1 MKKIEINGVMYDW
14 DTIASYMD
22 DDIREQIHG
31 ELAPCTEK
39 VFWERYVE
47 LDPENEIL
55 DIVGPAGEE

>member
-39 VFWERYVE
+39 VFWERYIE

-55 DIVGPAGEE
+55 DIVSPAGE